1 MMAEQKRTVGFD
13 TGERGRFTGGL
24 SGNPPAK
31 SEVPPTLASVGIDK
45 KSCEAG
51 RKLQNDPMDVYDEYE
66 IIDAD
71 TKRRLGRFI
80 DLKSARNMAHIWV
93 TPPHN
98 HRSIEIWGVVI
109 TKTRE
114 QVETVTRT
122 ETEQRHQ
129 GEDLPDE
136 GWKEDR

>member
-1 MMAEQKRTVGFD
+1 M
-13 TGERGRFTGGL
+13 
-24 SGNPPAK
+24 
-31 SEVPPTLASVGIDK
+31 
-45 KSCEAG
+45 
-51 RKLQNDPMDVYDEYE
+51 NDYDEYE
-66 IIDAD
+66 VIDAN

-80 DLKSARNMAHIWV
+80 DLKSARKMAQWWANA
-93 TPPHN
+93 PQGN
-98 HRSIEIWGVVI
+98 HRSIEIWGVVV

-129 GEDLPDE
+129 GEDYPDE

>member
-1 MMAEQKRTVGFD
+1 MNE
-13 TGERGRFTGGL
+13 
-24 SGNPPAK
+24 
-31 SEVPPTLASVGIDK
+31 
-45 KSCEAG
+45 
-51 RKLQNDPMDVYDEYE
+51 YDEYE
-66 IIDAD
+66 VIDAD
-71 TKRRLGRFI
+71 TKRHLGRFN
-80 DLKSARNMAHIWV
+80 DLKSARTMAHIWV

-98 HRSIEIWGVVI
+98 YRSIEIWCVVI

-129 GEDLPDE
+129 GEDYPDE